1 MESFTGFLCFE
12 LGLAARKIYRYYN
25 NKYSEYGI
33 TVPQSFILFALLEQ
47 DGQNV
52 KDLASRLSLDSPAI
66 TGLLDRLEKEDL
78 VERRSDPDDR
88 RALRVY
94 LTARGRGLAAETY
107 KIASAFNEELNSAFS
122 ADQKQ
127 VIRKLLNI
135 VDSMDLNAAIP

>member
-52 KDLASRLSLDSPAI
+52 KDLAGRLSLDSPAI
-66 TGLLDRLEKEDL
+66 TGLLDRLEKEEL
-78 VERRSDPDDR
+78 VERRNDPEDR
-88 RALRVY
+88 RALKVY
-94 LTARGRGLAAETY
+94 LTGKGRGLAGDIFKTAADFN
-107 KIASAFNEELNSAFS
+107 KDLNSAFNEEEKKAL
-122 ADQKQ
+122 KKILT
-127 VIRKLLNI
+127 VI
-135 VDSMDLNAAIP
+135 DSMGLS